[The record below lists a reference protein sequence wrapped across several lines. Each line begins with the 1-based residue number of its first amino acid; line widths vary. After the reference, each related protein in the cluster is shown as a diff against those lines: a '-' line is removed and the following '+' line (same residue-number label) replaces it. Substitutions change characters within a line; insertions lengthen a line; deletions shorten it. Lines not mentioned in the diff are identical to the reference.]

1 MSRRLNMSKLSFE
14 RSIEAKRELK
24 KAEADGLVAD
34 NLDVR
39 KALLAQVEDG
49 KITLVEAQAQLK
61 KIKRQAKAQGKL
73 TRNSFFR

>member
-1 MSRRLNMSKLSFE
+1 MPRRLRMSKLSFE

-24 KAEADGLVAD
+24 KAEQNGLIADS
-34 NLDVR
+34 LDVR
-39 KALLAQVEDG
+39 KALLAQVKDG
-49 KITLVEAQAQLK
+49 KITLAEAQAQLK